1 MCKAPR
7 TTKVG
12 RREVK
17 VWCVP
22 PGVRYSDQT
31 KHVVMVETFRSGA
44 STCDLYV
51 HQRWGT
57 FNLRYVEQKAT
68 SKRKLGMVVSCL
80 MLTWTDLK
88 QF

>member
-1 MCKAPR
+1 
-7 TTKVG
+7 
-12 RREVK
+12 
-17 VWCVP
+17 
-22 PGVRYSDQT
+22 
-31 KHVVMVETFRSGA
+31 VMVEIFRSGA

-80 MLTWTDLK
+80 MLTWPDLK